1 LKAAVTAGVGQLE
14 CEVADVEQQKMLD
27 LRIERIT
34 AYLKPRA
41 KVIVGRDVNK
51 LDVIRAILER
61 GAEMIEQQYGL
72 DEQSV
77 GHVLVDSEEEPIKG
91 GNAKRR
97 SSRRRP
103 TRTTP

>member
-1 LKAAVTAGVGQLE
+1 MRAAVTAGVGQLE
-14 CEVADVEQQKMLD
+14 CEVADIEQQKMLD
-27 LRIERIT
+27 LRIERIA

-51 LDVIRAILER
+51 GDVIRAILER

-77 GHVLVDSEEEPIKG
+77 GHVLVDEEEPIKG
-91 GNAKRR
+91 GKQKRR